1 MSPSRRSCYG
11 ALPVRP
17 YDLIK
22 AKRDGKS
29 LPPQG
34 IRHFIAGYTSGSIPD
49 YQMAAM
55 CMAIYFRGLSPEE
68 LGAWTSAMLESGQV
82 LDLSDIPGVKVDKH
96 STGGVGDKVSLC
108 LAPMVAACGVAVP
121 MISGRGL
128 GHTGGTLDKLESI
141 PGFRVDLSE
150 DEYRRMIREVGAC
163 LIGQTAAL
171 APADKKLYALRDV
184 TATVESIPLIASS
197 IMSKKLAEGADAL
210 VLDVKVGAGAF
221 MKTADDARALARTMI
236 GIGSRMNQRISALL
250 TQMDQPLGRAV
261 GNALEVS
268 EAASVLLGSA
278 PDDLTEVTLALGA
291 EMLLLGRVAADEA
304 EARRLLQR
312 SIETGSALAKL
323 KEIVRWQG
331 GDPSAIEGG
340 SRLPR
345 ARSILD
351 LPSPAGG
358 YVSWIDAEA
367 IGFAAMTL
375 GAGRETVD
383 GKIDPAVG
391 LVLLR
396 KVGDPVRAGE
406 PLVQVHYNKD
416 ERLEAAKKLVLQA
429 FRFSTAPPEPR
440 QLILERLR

>member
-1 MSPSRRSCYG
+1 
-11 ALPVRP
+11 
-17 YDLIK
+17 
-22 AKRDGKS
+22 
-29 LPPQG
+29 
-34 IRHFIAGYTSGSIPD
+34 
-49 YQMAAM
+49 
-55 CMAIYFRGLSPEE
+55 
-68 LGAWTSAMLESGQV
+68 
-82 LDLSDIPGVKVDKH
+82 
-96 STGGVGDKVSLC
+96 
-108 LAPMVAACGVAVP
+108 

-141 PGFRVDLSE
+141 PGFRVDLTT

-163 LIGQTAAL
+163 LIGQTATL

-221 MKTADDARALARTMI
+221 MKTPDDARALAVTMMEI
-236 GIGSRMNQRISALL
+236 GGRMNRRVSALL

-268 EAASVLLGSA
+268 EAVAVLQGSA
-278 PDDLTEVTLALGA
+278 PDDLTEITLALGA
-291 EMLLLGRVAADEA
+291 EMLLLGRAAADEA
-304 EARRLLQR
+304 EARRTLQR

-331 GDPSAIEGG
+331 GDPSAIEDG

-345 ARSILD
+345 ARSTLD
-351 LPSPAGG
+351 VPSPASG
-358 YVSWIDAEA
+358 YVTWIDAEA
-367 IGFAAMTL
+367 IGFAAMML
-375 GAGRETVD
+375 GAGREKVD

-416 ERLEAAKKLVLQA
+416 ERLEAATMLVLQA
-429 FRFSTAPPEPR
+429 FRLSTAAPTPR
-440 QLILERLR
+440 PLILERLR